1 MPSKFHQQTT
11 GTPTAADATAA
22 DPPTSGWQGAR
33 EHLERLK
40 AHIAGQINAYPPP
53 IPACDAQ
60 FNYLL
65 EQRGSITD
73 ELNKLE
79 AARNHSLNRAD
90 GMAALK
96 AFLACSEFV
105 DEAAARK
112 IESGRL
118 L

>member
-1 MPSKFHQQTT
+1 MPGKFHQQTT
-11 GTPTAADATAA
+11 GNPTAPAGDAAA
-22 DPPTSGWQGAR
+22 WESAR
-33 EHLERLK
+33 RHLERLK
-40 AHIAGQINAYPPP
+40 ARIAGQINAYPPP

-90 GMAALK
+90 GLAVLK
-96 AFLACSEFV
+96 ALLACSEFV

-118 L
+118 V